1 MFIIATET
9 NASKTN
15 DHIHVQHMHDTVT
28 TWRPLKVSTCTC
40 TWVWLKSVHACDSML
55 PKHICGYM
63 YLYTNIELVIVKN
76 TELLIDTLLN

>member
-28 TWRPLKVSTCTC
+28 TWRPLKVSTC